1 MFYTK
6 ERNFFKINELILLLK
21 FFCICHK
28 GFIVHMDY
36 IKDIN
41 HNSVQ
46 LMNQQIIP
54 ISRSQKEA
62 FKKLYNRYLLTNK

>member
-1 MFYTK
+1 
-6 ERNFFKINELILLLK
+6 
-21 FFCICHK
+21 
-28 GFIVHMDY
+28 MDY

-62 FKKLYNRYLLTNK
+62 FKKLYNRYLLTNKQAEKAYFFC

>member
-1 MFYTK
+1 
-6 ERNFFKINELILLLK
+6 
-21 FFCICHK
+21 
-28 GFIVHMDY
+28 MDY